1 MTEQEYIE
9 FVIKQGQLMTTEIKN
24 AIIEQRKLHSIAVQK
39 REEFDALY
47 GKSVELLKTGSEK
60 FFEKYPEYR
69 KEMESG
75 DTKIEVADRAL
86 KLAINTPDK
95 LKEITAKMKEI
106 PELEENDKLNSEIAK
121 ASYDYFVAFTNL
133 TDKINKDRE
142 ELFSAKYKEK
152 LSALADEGIILYFLE
167 TPDLPLLDDKYDG
180 KFLLNTFYVNDCI
193 AIKTMLQG
201 FFMDN
206 PSPSMMRKADDLF
219 ITVEL
224 LNSGYYRSAARNLFA
239 LLDSEHKKAANA
251 FEGYFDKR
259 KKYSKGHLRA
269 EKIRGLVDKLNIDW
283 ETAAWEKVN
292 KYFQKVTSTNPVD
305 GVIHRNSIVHGD
317 YYNTLL
323 DIDKYDVIKLFL
335 LWLNMRL
342 IADLI
347 CNIDEMY
354 DMFLQCLPGYILN
367 KLHKN
372 N

>member
-1 MTEQEYIE
+1 
-9 FVIKQGQLMTTEIKN
+9 MTTEIKN
-24 AIIEQRKLHSIAVQK
+24 AISEQRKLHSIAVQK

-47 GKSVELLKTGSEK
+47 GKSVELLKTGGEK

-69 KEMESG
+69 KEMELG
-75 DTKIEVADRAL
+75 DTKFEVADRAL
-86 KLAINTPDK
+86 KLAITTPER
-95 LKEITAKMKEI
+95 LKEITAKMREI

-121 ASYDYFVAFTNL
+121 AGYEYFVAFTNL

-142 ELFSAKYKEK
+142 ELFSAEYREK
-152 LSALADEGIILYFLE
+152 LSALSDEGVILYFLE
-167 TPDLPLLDDKYDG
+167 TPDLPLLNDKYDG
-180 KFLLNTFYVNDCI
+180 KFLLDTFYVNNCLS
-193 AIKTMLQG
+193 IKILLQE

-206 PSPSMMRKADDLF
+206 PSPSMKRKADDLY

-224 LNSGYYRSAARNLFA
+224 LNNGFYRSAARNLFA
-239 LLDSEHKKAANA
+239 LLDSEHKKAADA

-259 KKYSKGHLRA
+259 KKYGKGHLRA
-269 EKIRGLVDKLNIDW
+269 EKISGLVDKLNIDW

-292 KYFQKVTSTNPVD
+292 KYYQKVTSTSPVD

-317 YYNTLL
+317 YYNSLL

-354 DMFLQCLPGYILN
+354 DLFLQYLPSYILN
-367 KLHKN
+367 KLQN